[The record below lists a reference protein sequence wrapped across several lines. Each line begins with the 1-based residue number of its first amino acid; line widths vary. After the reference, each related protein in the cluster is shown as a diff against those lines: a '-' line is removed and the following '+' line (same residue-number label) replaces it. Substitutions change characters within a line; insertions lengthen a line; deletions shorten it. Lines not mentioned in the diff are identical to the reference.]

1 MDLRKMIPVIAMI
14 GVFVMLVWGYFD
26 SFQYSWLAVV
36 VAGIVI
42 VAISIYEK
50 DRQGKQEK

>member
-36 VAGIVI
+36 AAGIVI

>member
-1 MDLRKMIPVIAMI
+1 MDMRKMIPVVAMI
-14 GVFVMLVWGYFD
+14 GVLVMLIWGYLD
-26 SFQYSWLAVV
+26 SFKYSWLAIM

-50 DRQGKQEK
+50 DRQDKQTK